1 MKGCSVET
9 RQVCWSVGRFW
20 QTVHWAGNMNTV
32 GIWLH
37 PWSRS
42 KLGHQVWAF
51 PNTVCQLLWLY
62 PKEKLN
68 FCSDL
73 FPPTL
78 VIILY
83 PSWGVLKRSV
93 IMFHLLVTT
102 SFLFHPSTNCP
113 RLLLVGNCACMVT
126 HPAAHPDS
134 LILGLHCVQELL
146 PARGGRHPALAVSTP
161 DTASFPIP
169 WRPADLPVIGLLE
182 EVGLR
187 LGCWWGWN

>member
-1 MKGCSVET
+1 MGH
-9 RQVCWSVGRFW
+9 FW
-20 QTVHWAGNMNTV
+20 QTVQWAGNMSTID
-32 GIWLH
+32 IWLH
-37 PWSRS
+37 PWSRT
-42 KLGHQVWAF
+42 KLGHQVWASL
-51 PNTVCQLLWLY
+51 NTVRQLLWLY
-62 PKEKLN
+62 PKEKLD

-73 FPPTL
+73 FPSTL

-83 PSWGVLKRSV
+83 PSLGVLKRSV
-93 IMFHLLVTT
+93 IMFYLLVIT
-102 SFLFHPSTNCP
+102 SFLFQPSTNHP
-113 RLLLVGNCACMVT
+113 WLFVLLLLGDCVCMVT

-187 LGCWWGWN
+187 LGCWWG